1 MPSYDL
7 SPEAKAAIIE
17 QRLQQFAAEKFQHEL
32 NRDTAAA
39 IGDSNAV
46 DIATTAIA
54 QLDTAIDVHEQVLA
68 DIAPAAVVD
77 DAPSA

>member
-1 MPSYDL
+1 MPTYDL
-7 SPEAKAAIIE
+7 TPEAKAAIIE

-32 NRDTAAA
+32 NRDTADA
-39 IGDSNAV
+39 IGDANAADV
-46 DIATTAIA
+46 ALIAIA
-54 QLDTAIDVHEQVLA
+54 QLDAAIAVHEQVLA

>member
-1 MPSYDL
+1 MPTYDL
-7 SPEAKAAIIE
+7 TPEAKAAIIE

-39 IGDSNAV
+39 IGDTDAE
-46 DIATTAIA
+46 ATATAAITTLNTAIA
-54 QLDTAIDVHEQVLA
+54 IHQQALT
-68 DIAPAAVVD
+68 DI